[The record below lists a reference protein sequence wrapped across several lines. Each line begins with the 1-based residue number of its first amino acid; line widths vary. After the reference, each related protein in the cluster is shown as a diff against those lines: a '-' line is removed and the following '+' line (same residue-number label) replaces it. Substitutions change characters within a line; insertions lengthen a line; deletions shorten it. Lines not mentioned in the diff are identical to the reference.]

1 MSVATPYATA
11 LYAAADEAGCL
22 DAVDGGLAAVAG
34 AVRDTPALART
45 LANPAVPRE
54 AKGRLIGELCAGA
67 DAMVARFLGVL
78 LDHRRLDALSEIQ
91 GVFAERVRL
100 AKGELAVELT
110 TAVPIDDAT
119 AKTVESQLR
128 EATGLDV
135 TMDRTVDPEILGGVV
150 LRVRDRL
157 VDASLRR
164 RLDLLGRDLRSAR
177 IPTA

>member
-1 MSVATPYATA
+1 
-11 LYAAADEAGCL
+11 
-22 DAVDGGLAAVAG
+22 
-34 AVRDTPALART
+34 
-45 LANPAVPRE
+45 VPRE
-54 AKGRLIGELCAGA
+54 AKSRLIAELCTGA
-67 DAMVARFLGVL
+67 DPMVARFLDVL
-78 LDHRRLDALSEIQ
+78 LEHRRLGALSEIQ
-91 GVFAERVRL
+91 GDFAERVRI

-135 TMDRTVDPEILGGVV
+135 TMDRTVDPAILGGVV

>member
-11 LYAAADEAGCL
+11 LYQAADEAQRL
-22 DAVDGGLAAVAG
+22 DAVDGGLAAVAD
-34 AVRDTPALART
+34 AVRENPALARA

-54 AKGRLIGELCAGA
+54 AKGRVIAELCTGA
-67 DAMVARFLGVL
+67 DEMVARFLGVL
-78 LDHRRLDALSEIQ
+78 LEHRRLDALSEIQ

-100 AKGELAVELT
+100 ARGELAVELT

-119 AKTVESQLR
+119 AQTVESQLR

>member
-11 LYAAADEAGCL
+11 LYAAADEAGSL
-22 DAVDGGLAAVAG
+22 DAVDGGLAAVVD
-34 AVRDTPALART
+34 AVRDNPALARA

-100 AKGELAVELT
+100 ARGELAVELT

-119 AKTVESQLR
+119 AKTVETQLR

>member
-1 MSVATPYATA
+1 VSVATPYATA
-11 LYAAADEAGCL
+11 LYRAAEEAQRL
-22 DAVDGGLAAVAG
+22 DAVDGGLAAVAD
-34 AVRDTPALART
+34 AVRENPVLARA

-67 DAMVARFLGVL
+67 DELVGRFLGVL
-78 LDHRRLDALSEIQ
+78 LEHRRLDALSEIQ
-91 GVFAERVRL
+91 GAFAERVRL
-100 AKGELAVELT
+100 ARGELAVELT
-110 TAVPIDDAT
+110 TAVPIDNKT

-128 EATGLDV
+128 AATGLDV
-135 TMDRTVDPEILGGVV
+135 TMDRSVDPEILGGVV